1 MLTKEII
8 TITSK
13 NDLTQVK
20 AIQILM
26 RVLLGKHPVPLFKV
40 MNEKVLQA
48 ILSYKFDEKKNW
60 EKNKVSLLGVVALLA
75 DWGS

>member
-1 MLTKEII
+1 MRLITEDLSLLYITLCSQNSTIEVMLTKEII

-40 MNEKVLQA
+40 MNE
-48 ILSYKFDEKKNW
+48 
-60 EKNKVSLLGVVALLA
+60 
-75 DWGS
+75 